1 MTEQIKQQILA
12 IRKTGICNMFDIRGV
27 FELAVQMDY
36 CELADFIF
44 TNTKAYSHFI
54 LTGEDLNEDA

>member
-1 MTEQIKQQILA
+1 MTEQIKNQILA
-12 IRKTGICNMFDIRGV
+12 IRKIGICNMFDIRAV

-36 CELADFIF
+36 NELADFIF